1 MVSHGTPDMRQRD
14 AEGVLQACGF
24 SSGGQLPV
32 PPALDLLRGAA
43 HALLLCLIEAIIAP
57 PRKKSKEKSVG
68 PGNDI
73 SGPADLAAYG

>member
-1 MVSHGTPDMRQRD
+1 MVSHGAPDMRQRD

-32 PPALDLLRGAA
+32 PPALDLLRGTA

-57 PRKKSKEKSVG
+57 PREKSKEKSAV

-73 SGPADLAAYG
+73 SGTADLESYG

>member
-1 MVSHGTPDMRQRD
+1 MVPHGAPDMRQRD

-32 PPALDLLRGAA
+32 PPALDLLRGTA

-57 PRKKSKEKSVG
+57 PREKRMGKSAG

-73 SGPADLAAYG
+73 SGPADLEAHG

>member
-1 MVSHGTPDMRQRD
+1 MDSHGTPDMRQRD

-32 PPALDLLRGAA
+32 PPALDLLRGTA

-57 PRKKSKEKSVG
+57 PREKSKEKSAV